1 MGIFWR
7 PGHPKSGSRGAAE
20 GAAGGISL
28 TILSRVELFDLY
40 AIGWLSE
47 KNYDKEKKEE
57 ITIPLRYSKYHFGK
71 KSRVRT

>member
-28 TILSRVELFDLY
+28 TILGDMSAGESS
-40 AIGWLSE
+40 G
-47 KNYDKEKKEE
+47 
-57 ITIPLRYSKYHFGK
+57 
-71 KSRVRT
+71 